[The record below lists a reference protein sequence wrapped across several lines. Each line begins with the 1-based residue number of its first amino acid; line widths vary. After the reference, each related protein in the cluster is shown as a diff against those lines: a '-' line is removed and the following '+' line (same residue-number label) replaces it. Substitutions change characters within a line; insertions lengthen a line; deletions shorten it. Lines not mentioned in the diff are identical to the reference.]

1 MTEPLKIGVL
11 GPVRPDG
18 LTIAL
23 GFLGQGQPVM
33 IGSRDPGKLD
43 AWLRD
48 AGPHARV
55 GTFAEIAQ
63 FGDLIVL
70 SASKSSSS
78 PAICSMAN
86 GVSAFERGACAGDE
100 RSDSPDGEA
109 DAIERHAAIGR
120 SSPPAQPRNLQPRP
134 RYRWCC
140 PFVAGVETAGRS
152 QCQDNHTDRGM

>member
-18 LTIAL
+18 TIAL

-33 IGSRDPGKLD
+33 IGSRDSGKLG

-55 GTFAEIAQ
+55 GTFAETAQ

-86 GVSAFERGACAGDE
+86 SVSALN
-100 RSDSPDGEA
+100 EA
-109 DAIERHAAIGR
+109 PVQVMSGQTAPTARLML
-120 SSPPAQPRNLQPRP
+120 SSGTQP
-134 RYRWCC
+134 
-140 PFVAGVETAGRS
+140 
-152 QCQDNHTDRGM
+152 